1 MNYNKMLIIVNT
13 IIFKPFYNKRKIKD
27 LILNNRLKN
36 IGNNIRQIRKQR
48 RVTQI
53 DLAVM
58 IGIDRAYLSE
68 IENGRTNV
76 SLNILYAIAD
86 ALNTDIIQFFNRN
99 EKQ

>member
-48 RVTQI
+48 QVTQI

-86 ALNTDIIQFFNRN
+86 ALNIDIIQFFNRN
-99 EKQ
+99 KKQ

>member
-1 MNYNKMLIIVNT
+1 MNYNEMLIIVNT

-48 RVTQI
+48 QVTQI

-86 ALNTDIIQFFNRN
+86 ALNIDIIQFFNRN

>member
-1 MNYNKMLIIVNT
+1 MLNIVNT
-13 IIFKPFYNKRKIKD
+13 IIFKPFYNEKKHKD

-36 IGNNIRQIRKQR
+36 IGNNIRKIRKQKQL
-48 RVTQI
+48 TQI

-86 ALNTDIIQFFNRN
+86 TLNTDIICFFAPD

>member
-48 RVTQI
+48 QVTQI

-86 ALNTDIIQFFNRN
+86 ALNIDIIQFFNRN

>member
-1 MNYNKMLIIVNT
+1 MLIIVNT
-13 IIFKPFYNKRKIKD
+13 IIFKPFYNKRKIKY
-27 LILNNRLKN
+27 LIFNNRLKK

-48 RVTQI
+48 QVTQI

-86 ALNTDIIQFFNRN
+86 ALNIDIIQFFNRN

>member
-1 MNYNKMLIIVNT
+1 MNYNKMLIIVNI

-48 RVTQI
+48 QVTQI

>member
-48 RVTQI
+48 QVTQI

>member
-1 MNYNKMLIIVNT
+1 MLIIVNT

-48 RVTQI
+48 QGTQI

>member
-1 MNYNKMLIIVNT
+1 MLIIVNT

-48 RVTQI
+48 QVTQI

-86 ALNTDIIQFFNRN
+86 ALNIDIIQFFNRN